1 MGTNLENEN
10 TIKIGISTGDLNG
23 IGPEVII
30 KTFLDNRMLQS
41 CTPIIYCSS
50 KVISFHR
57 KALGI
62 SEFNVNTIREAD
74 LALEK
79 KINLIQPWEEEVQL
93 DLGKPDANSAL
104 YAFKSL
110 EAATLDLANG
120 HIDALVTGP
129 IDKHTMQDAGFNFP
143 GHTEYLAE
151 KLQAKSHLMFM
162 VSNAMRVGM
171 VTGHIP
177 IKDVASKLTIEG
189 IFSKIKIMQES
200 LIKDFGIRKPKI
212 AVLGLNP
219 HAGDHGTLGS
229 EDTEIIV
236 PAVKMAM
243 DNNILAFGPYSAD
256 GFFGSST
263 FKQFDGIIAMY
274 HDQGLVPFK
283 AMAFTSG
290 VNFTAGLPAI
300 RTSPDHGTAYELAGK
315 NLASEA
321 SFREAVYL
329 AIDTHAKRVEY
340 TQLTSNPLKISVLS
354 KDY

>member
-1 MGTNLENEN
+1 MSINIENE
-10 TIKIGISTGDLNG
+10 TKIKVGISIGDLNG
-23 IGPEVII
+23 IGLEVII
-30 KTFLDNRMLQS
+30 KTFLDNRILLS

-50 KVISFHR
+50 KVLSFHR
-57 KALGI
+57 KAIGI
-62 SEFNVNTIREAD
+62 QELNIQIIKSAD
-74 LALEK
+74 AAIPK
-79 KINLIQPWEEEVQL
+79 KINLIQPWEEEVQIE
-93 DLGKPDANSAL
+93 LGKPGKVSAQ

-110 EAATLDLANG
+110 EAATNDLANG
-120 HIDALVTGP
+120 IIDALVTAP

-143 GHTEYLAE
+143 GHTEYLAD

-162 VSNAMRVGM
+162 VSDALRVGM

-177 IKDVASKLTIEG
+177 LKDVASSLSVDG
-189 IFSKIKIMQES
+189 IYNKVKIMHES

-212 AVLGLNP
+212 AILGLNP
-219 HAGDHGTLGS
+219 HAGDNGTLGS
-229 EDTEIIV
+229 EDNEIIL
-236 PAVKMAM
+236 PAVKKST

-263 FKQFDGIIAMY
+263 YKQFDGIIAMY

-290 VNFTAGLPAI
+290 VNFTAGLSAI
-300 RTSPDHGTAYELAGK
+300 RTSPDHGTAYDLAGK
-315 NLASEA
+315 NCASEE

-329 AIDTHAKRVEY
+329 ACDTFSKRAEY
-340 TQLTSNPLKISVLS
+340 KELTANPLKISVLS

>member
-1 MGTNLENEN
+1 MGNNIENEN
-10 TIKIGISTGDLNG
+10 TIKIGISIGDLNG
-23 IGPEVII
+23 IGPEVIM
-30 KTFLDNRMLQS
+30 KTFLDNRILTS

-50 KVISFHR
+50 KVLSFHR
-57 KALGI
+57 KVLGI
-62 SEFNVNTIREAD
+62 SEFNVNVIQAAD
-74 LALEK
+74 QAVEK
-79 KINLIQPWEEEVQL
+79 KVNLIQPWEEDVQL
-93 DLGKPDANSAL
+93 ELGKPDATSAR

-151 KLQAKSHLMFM
+151 RLQAKSHLMFM
-162 VSNAMRVGM
+162 VSDAMRVGM

-177 IKDVASKLTIEG
+177 IKDVAGKLSIEG

-229 EDTEIIV
+229 EDQEIIV
-236 PAVKMAM
+236 PAVKMAI

-256 GFFGSST
+256 GFFGSAT
-263 FKQFDGIIAMY
+263 FRQFDGIIAMY

-315 NLASEA
+315 NMASEE

-329 AIDTHAKRVEY
+329 AIDTHARRVEY
-340 TQLTSNPLKISVLS
+340 EQLTSNPLKISVLS